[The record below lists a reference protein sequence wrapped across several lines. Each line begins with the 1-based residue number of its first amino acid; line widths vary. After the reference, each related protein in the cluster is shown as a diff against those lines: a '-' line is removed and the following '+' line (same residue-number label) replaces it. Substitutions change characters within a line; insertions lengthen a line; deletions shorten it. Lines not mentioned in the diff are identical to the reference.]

1 MRAAARR
8 AVTAVP
14 SFLLLKKRCL
24 CYDTGMIIKK
34 YDAVCDER
42 YLTAYGLDPEKTLFF
57 DIESTGLSPV
67 RSHLYLIGA
76 AVKNRSAGEENKDA
90 APWTVCQY
98 FSEAASEEGEILS
111 LFSRLC
117 GEYSTLVQFNGCR
130 FDIPYLNGRAEALG
144 MPSPLNG
151 METLDL
157 YREIRPLKDMLGLK
171 KLNQKAVE
179 DFLGIERQDR
189 WSGGELIDVYRS
201 YRDSRKNS
209 SEADRNRERLSMLLL
224 HNYEDVLGMLKLT
237 PLLSYP
243 LLLASSAPVT
253 AAESKEEMKTEA
265 LLNAAFCLEAPVPVP
280 VRSRFL
286 CLSESS
292 AVCHDN
298 AAGGC
303 QKDSASFCREERAP
317 AEASVIWS
325 VSAEG
330 SLVQVQIPLRK
341 GTFRHFFK
349 DYKNYYYL
357 PEEDVALHKSVASFV
372 DPGHRRK
379 ASAENCYVKKQGTFL
394 PQPAELY
401 QPVFRTG
408 YRERLS
414 WFEWSGQSAD
424 DPEFFSSYV
433 HSLVRT
439 AFSGRL
445 QG

>member
-157 YREIRPLKDMLGLK
+157 YREI
-171 KLNQKAVE
+171 
-179 DFLGIERQDR
+179 
-189 WSGGELIDVYRS
+189 
-201 YRDSRKNS
+201 
-209 SEADRNRERLSMLLL
+209 
-224 HNYEDVLGMLKLT
+224 
-237 PLLSYP
+237 
-243 LLLASSAPVT
+243 
-253 AAESKEEMKTEA
+253 
-265 LLNAAFCLEAPVPVP
+265 
-280 VRSRFL
+280 
-286 CLSESS
+286 
-292 AVCHDN
+292 
-298 AAGGC
+298 
-303 QKDSASFCREERAP
+303 
-317 AEASVIWS
+317 
-325 VSAEG
+325 
-330 SLVQVQIPLRK
+330 
-341 GTFRHFFK
+341 
-349 DYKNYYYL
+349 
-357 PEEDVALHKSVASFV
+357 
-372 DPGHRRK
+372 
-379 ASAENCYVKKQGTFL
+379 
-394 PQPAELY
+394 
-401 QPVFRTG
+401 
-408 YRERLS
+408 
-414 WFEWSGQSAD
+414 QS
-424 DPEFFSSYV
+424 
-433 HSLVRT
+433 
-439 AFSGRL
+439 SGRL
-445 QG
+445 PRDRKAGPLVRWGTDRCISILQGQPEKQLRSGQEPGAAVHASFTQL